1 MSSDRLQLARTGF
14 EAWFSGDM
22 ETVEEIAT
30 EDVEFVPAIAA
41 GVEGGSVRGFE
52 EGRRFLEAV
61 AETWET
67 FKMEGE
73 EFHAVGEQVVITAH
87 LRAKGRASGV
97 ELDHPISNVVWFREG
112 KVARVES
119 FLNPEQALD
128 AAAKDLDEAGR

>member
-1 MSSDRLQLARTGF
+1 LRLEWRAAPCADSRRDAASS
-14 EAWFSGDM
+14 
-22 ETVEEIAT
+22 
-30 EDVEFVPAIAA
+30 
-41 GVEGGSVRGFE
+41 
-52 EGRRFLEAV
+52 
-61 AETWET
+61 
-67 FKMEGE
+67 EGE
-73 EFHAVGEQVVITAH
+73 EFHAVGEQVVNTAH